1 MHQAGTTVREKK
13 KKIGEY
19 LWRARLPFKDGI
31 AIIFYFW
38 CGLFKTG
45 MEVTGENRDSCSA
58 DTIFPVG
65 GVESRRE
72 PVVIINCVIDT
83 VNPLTSQMQ
92 LN

>member
-1 MHQAGTTVREKK
+1 
-13 KKIGEY
+13 
-19 LWRARLPFKDGI
+19 
-31 AIIFYFW
+31 
-38 CGLFKTG
+38 
-45 MEVTGENRDSCSA
+45 MEVTGENRDSCST

-72 PVVIINCVIDT
+72 PVEIINCVIDT